1 MTHDPLCP
9 YVQTAHQRDHVAC
22 HCDLIAKVREDEQLK
37 QYEAQSGNWEDGYF
51 HGIAKCIAALPHAH
65 NCWANYPEQADA
77 CTCMA
82 AITRTELQALR
93 EKP

>member
-1 MTHDPLCP
+1 MGCKRA
-9 YVQTAHQRDHVAC
+9 YKQGM
-22 HCDLIAKVREDEQLK
+22 EDML
-37 QYEAQSGNWEDGYF
+37 
-51 HGIAKCIAALPHAH
+51 AKCIEALPHAH

-82 AITRTELQALR
+82 AITRTELQALL